1 VVGDIYDRGPHADKV
16 INLLMQ
22 HHHVDIQWGNHDIVW
37 MGAAAGS
44 HACIASVLNTALQYN
59 TLSLIENTYGISLR
73 DLIGYAQETYAASTW
88 FMPRNPEDKYY
99 IKNNME
105 TLSRAHKAI
114 AIIMFKLEGQLIRRH
129 PEFDMDDRLLLHH
142 IDYERKTVT
151 IDGVAYPL
159 NDDHFP
165 TVDPAD
171 PYALSPAEQS
181 LMESLARAFRH
192 SALLQKHIRFLYSAG
207 SLYKIYNANLLFHG
221 CIPMNADGSF
231 EEVLCMDGQRR
242 AGRQYM
248 DWCDRMARAAYHS
261 ADPDAL
267 DLMYYLWCGKHSPLF
282 GRSKMTT
289 FERYFVADQK
299 TWKEEKNPYYA
310 LIEDYAAA
318 CRVLTEFELDQ
329 SQSHIINGHV
339 PVRASAGESPIR
351 AAGRYIRIDG
361 GFCRAYHT
369 TTGIAGYTLIYSSRG
384 LRLVS
389 HTAFEG
395 KNAAIKENKD
405 ILASTDVVFEMMTRR
420 HLVADTDA
428 GKEMIARMNDLRAL
442 LNVYKEGV
450 LQTGNGR

>member
-1 VVGDIYDRGPHADKV
+1 
-16 INLLMQ
+16 
-22 HHHVDIQWGNHDIVW
+22 
-37 MGAAAGS
+37 
-44 HACIASVLNTALQYN
+44 
-59 TLSLIENTYGISLR
+59 
-73 DLIGYAQETYAASTW
+73 
-88 FMPRNPEDKYY
+88 
-99 IKNNME
+99 
-105 TLSRAHKAI
+105 
-114 AIIMFKLEGQLIRRH
+114 
-129 PEFDMDDRLLLHH
+129 MDDRLLLHR
-142 IDYERKTVT
+142 IDHEQKTVT
-151 IDGVAYPL
+151 IDGICYPL

-165 TVDPAD
+165 TIDPSD
-171 PYALSPAEQS
+171 PYTLSPAEQS
-181 LMESLARAFRH
+181 LMDSLARAFRH
-192 SALLQKHIRFLYSAG
+192 SALLQQHVRFLYNKG
-207 SLYKIYNANLLFHG
+207 SLYKIYNGNLLFHG

-231 EEVLCMDGQRR
+231 EDVLCMDGQRR
-242 AGRQYM
+242 AGRRYM
-248 DWCDRMARAAYHS
+248 EYCDRMARAAYHS

-282 GRSKMTT
+282 GRSEMTT

-299 TWKEEKNPYYA
+299 TWREEKNPYYA

-329 SQSHIINGHV
+329 SRSHIINGHV
-339 PVRASAGESPIR
+339 PVRAAAGESPIR

-395 KNAAIKENKD
+395 KHAAIKENKD
-405 ILASTDVVFEMMTRR
+405 ILAATDVVFEMMTHR

-442 LNVYKEGV
+442 LSVYKEGV